1 MLEKEKLSIRVNNNK
16 DLEKKTLTLFKN
28 NKNNLNKIKK
38 LKKIGDIILKK
49 LIESCLKIKEYY
61 VLQALTI
68 VKKKCL
74 LIYTSNIKKRYL
86 I

>member
-49 LIESCLKIKEYY
+49 NLFELERIF
-61 VLQALTI
+61 
-68 VKKKCL
+68 
-74 LIYTSNIKKRYL
+74 
-86 I
+86 